1 MLIISEIGDTSNL
14 AATRG
19 RRDLLRAVAPAK
31 ICVKLNCFCVA
42 SSNGVRFSGRKP

>member
-1 MLIISEIGDTSNL
+1 MPIISDMGDTSNL

-19 RRDLLRAVAPAK
+19 RRDLVRAEDPAK

-42 SSNGVRFSGRKP
+42 STNGVRFSGRKP